1 VYKIKLQNFEGP
13 LDLLLFLIR
22 KNEVDI
28 YDIPIALIT
37 RQYLETIELLQQLDL
52 DIAGEFI
59 VMAATLMRIKS
70 QMLIPRPVTEED
82 EDSVDPRQELINRL
96 LEYRKFKEIAY
107 TLAEKERY
115 FRTLQPKA
123 PQEFHFPDIP
133 AEQMAPGNVT
143 IFDLLSAFNQALRR
157 FKERPQHQVIVEQVS
172 VEEQIEYVRTFLQAQ
187 EKTTF
192 LQLVQPLRSK
202 MRLLATFL
210 AILEM
215 IKLHEIIVKQPKTF
229 GEIWIFRPDIQ
240 N

>member
-1 VYKIKLQNFEGP
+1 MYKIKLQNFEGP

-82 EDSVDPRQELINRL
+82 EEPIDPRQELVNRL
-96 LEYRKFKEIAY
+96 LEYRKYKEIAY
-107 TLAEKERY
+107 TLGEKESY

-123 PQEFHFPDIP
+123 PQEFNFPDLP
-133 AEQMAPGNVT
+133 AEQMSSGTVT
-143 IFDLLSAFNQALRR
+143 LFDLLYAFNQALQR
-157 FKERPQHQVIVEQVS
+157 FRERPEQHIVVEEVS
-172 VEEQIEYVRTFLQAQ
+172 VEDQIQYIRTFLQAQ

-192 LQLVQPLRSK
+192 RELVRPLASK

-210 AILEM
+210 ALLEM
-215 IKLHEIIVKQPKTF
+215 IKLQEIIVKQPKAF
-229 GEIWIFRPDIQ
+229 GEIWIFRPDVQ

>member
-1 VYKIKLQNFEGP
+1 MYKIKLQNFEGP

-37 RQYLETIELLQQLDL
+37 RQYLETVELLQQLDL

-70 QMLIPRPVTEED
+70 QMLIPRPVTEEE
-82 EDSVDPRQELINRL
+82 EDAVDPRQELVNRL
-96 LEYRKFKEIAY
+96 LEYRKYKEIAF
-107 TLAEKERY
+107 TLGEKESY
-115 FRTLQPKA
+115 FRTLQPKF
-123 PQEFHFPDIP
+123 PQSFDFPDLP
-133 AEQMAPGNVT
+133 AEEMVPGNVT
-143 IFDLLSAFNQALRR
+143 LFDLLFAFNQALRR
-157 FKERPQHQVIVEQVS
+157 LKTRPVQHILVEEVS
-172 VEEQIEYVRTFLQAQ
+172 VEEQIDYVRTFLRTR
-187 EKTTF
+187 EKSTF
-192 LQLVQPLRSK
+192 GELVQSLTTRI
-202 MRLLATFL
+202 RLIATFL

-215 IKLHEIIVKQPKTF
+215 IKQQEIIVKQPKPF